1 MRDAILSVFD
11 HYADPQWVSL
21 VQAEV
26 PDSLQVFVQ
35 QMAVHPLPGRDDQ
48 ASRYALGV
56 TTTLLDKDL
65 LRRKAELL
73 SALQRTEAG
82 SADYSSLQQQL
93 VDIESTRRA
102 LRADES

>member
-1 MRDAILSVFD
+1 
-11 HYADPQWVSL
+11 
-21 VQAEV
+21 
-26 PDSLQVFVQ
+26 
-35 QMAVHPLPGRDDQ
+35 
-48 ASRYALGV
+48 V